1 MNGNSNQSVGDSSD
15 GSLARTKRNS
25 KISAPGNL
33 WQLVLF
39 SLFKPDP
46 MKTEAQ
52 PTNSS
57 QPTNTSDLII
67 KSLEEL
73 HFVHSAKLIPYSEET
88 KMYFIVQMI
97 VLGPAII
104 IESRIYMSYILCKL
118 YPLIS
123 QAVTYSLSRLN
134 GIAYSIGPIP

>member
-1 MNGNSNQSVGDSSD
+1 MIIPTLQSAFEINGNQSVGNSSD
-15 GSLARTKRNS
+15 GSPARTKRNS
-25 KISAPGNL
+25 KLPAPRNL
-33 WQLVLF
+33 WHLVLF

-46 MKTEAQ
+46 METGAQ

-57 QPTNTSDLII
+57 QPTNTSDLVV

-97 VLGPAII
+97 VLGPVIKI
-104 IESRIYMSYILCKL
+104 DSRIR
-118 YPLIS
+118 
-123 QAVTYSLSRLN
+123 SLFFHPTGCNINFTGL
-134 GIAYSIGPIP
+134 

>member
-1 MNGNSNQSVGDSSD
+1 MIIPTLQSAFEINGNQSVGNSSD
-15 GSLARTKRNS
+15 GSPARTKRNS
-25 KISAPGNL
+25 KLPAPRNL
-33 WQLVLF
+33 WHLVLF

-52 PTNSS
+52 PTNIS
-57 QPTNTSDLII
+57 QSTNTSDLVV

-97 VLGPAII
+97 VLGPVIKI
-104 IESRIYMSYILCKL
+104 DSRIR
-118 YPLIS
+118 
-123 QAVTYSLSRLN
+123 SLFFNPTGCNINFTGL
-134 GIAYSIGPIP
+134 